1 MESVAA
7 DSANTAAPA
16 PDPIAGASASL
27 HTLVRDSGE
36 YARALGQLL
45 ASEAELAKV
54 NLLRILAMA
63 LIVPAI
69 AAGAVLGFDAMFAA
83 LLVRWIGDWAWA
95 IGAVALFNVALLAC
109 AFVLLRA
116 WWRTLSLPRSRAAIA
131 ALWER
136 P

>member
-7 DSANTAAPA
+7 DTATPAAPA
-16 PDPIAGASASL
+16 ADPIAGASASL

-54 NLLRILAMA
+54 NLLRILAIA

-83 LLVRWIGDWAWA
+83 LLVHWMGDWAWA
-95 IGAVALFNVALLAC
+95 IGAVALFNVLLLAC
-109 AFVLLRA
+109 AFALLRA

>member
-7 DSANTAAPA
+7 DATTPAAPPA
-16 PDPIAGASASL
+16 DAGATANASL

-36 YARALGQLL
+36 YARSLGQLL

-54 NLLRILAMA
+54 NLLRILVVA
-63 LIVPAI
+63 LILPAF

-95 IGAVALFNVALLAC
+95 IGAVALFNVALLVC
-109 AFVLLRA
+109 SFVLLRG
-116 WWRTLSLPRSRAAIA
+116 WWRTLSLPRSRSAIV

>member
-7 DSANTAAPA
+7 DTAAPAAPA
-16 PDPIAGASASL
+16 PDSIAGASASL

-54 NLLRILAMA
+54 NLLRILAIA

-69 AAGAVLGFDAMFAA
+69 AAGAVLGLDAMFAA

-95 IGAVALFNVALLAC
+95 IGAVALFNVVLLAC
-109 AFVLLRA
+109 SFVLLRA